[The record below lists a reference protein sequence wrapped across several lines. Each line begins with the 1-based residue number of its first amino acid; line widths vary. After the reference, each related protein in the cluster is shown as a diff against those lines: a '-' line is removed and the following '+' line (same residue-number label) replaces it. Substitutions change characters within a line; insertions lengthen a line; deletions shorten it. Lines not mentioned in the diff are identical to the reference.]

1 MKHKWLLCVLFLA
14 SLHRLAFAEIPYII
28 SERSP
33 SIIEGRYLGIYEDVD
48 GVWDATSILKEAGK
62 FTPFQGRVPN
72 LQYSTSTYWL
82 KLEIIN
88 GTNEKLLAIELSN
101 PQLDSVEAFFI
112 RNNEWLSFKT
122 GDALPFSQRLFQH
135 QHFIFPFELDSGE
148 NCILL
153 LKVKSMEQVNIPL
166 LAGRRKDILTN
177 NYQTD
182 LIAGIYFGIMF
193 VMFFYNLF
201 LFLSIRDKSYLY
213 YITYIAGIALAQAAL
228 QGYVFKYVLF
238 DWPYLNQL
246 SVVIFSAVS
255 GVGAIQFVRTFLP
268 IKSKLPL
275 IDKGLKLFAIVYV
288 LALIIY
294 LLGWR
299 QLSYNFLDAL
309 ALTLSFYALY
319 FSIRL
324 SIQGERSAMFF
335 LFAWSIFMIGM
346 FVFVSRNLGWLPFN
360 FLTKNA
366 LIIGSAIE
374 AVLLSVALADRINIL
389 KKEKETSQAL
399 ALQVSLENEKL
410 VREQNLVLEA
420 KVAERTEALQ
430 KTNYELEN
438 TLDDLKNTQTQLVNS
453 EKMASLGQLTAGI
466 AHEINNP
473 INFVTSNIVPLRR
486 DMDDL
491 MTLLNA
497 YGELH
502 VAGVDY
508 QAQLAKI
515 KKLER
520 ELDFEFL
527 KEEINI
533 LLNGMEEGAK
543 RTAEIVKGLR
553 IFSRLDESD
562 LKKVDINEGIE
573 STLILLNSS
582 MGGKIDL
589 VKNYDPDAFVECYPG
604 KMNQVIMNITN
615 NAIQAILENE
625 SPLQRGVVEITTQSE
640 QDHVRISIRDN
651 GPGMTSETK
660 EKIFDPF
667 FTTKQV
673 GHGTGLGLSIVY
685 SIIEAH
691 NGKIDVESTP
701 KVGTTFH
708 ILLPKQHT
716 K

>member
-1 MKHKWLLCVLFLA
+1 MKYFSLFFLLMAHV
-14 SLHRLAFAEIPYII
+14 AFAQEWNVPAYVVPNGPPKIMDGQHIEIF
-28 SERSP
+28 E
-33 SIIEGRYLGIYEDVD
+33 
-48 GVWDATSILKEAGK
+48 DATNSLDFSAVVQHPER
-62 FTPFQGRVPN
+62 FVSFQGRVPN
-72 LQYSTSTYWL
+72 LQYSNSTFWL
-82 KLEIIN
+82 RLKIIN
-88 GTNEKLLAIELSN
+88 ETADDLLAIEISN
-101 PQLDSVEAFFI
+101 PQLDSIELYFLKQNQV
-112 RNNEWLSFKT
+112 LSFKA
-122 GDALPFSQRLFQH
+122 GDAFRFSERIFNH
-135 QHFIFPFELDSGE
+135 QHFIFPFELGKSE
-148 NCILL
+148 SCVLI
-153 LKVKSMEQVNIPL
+153 LKVRSLEQVNIPL
-166 LAGRRKDILTN
+166 TVGRRKLILTN
-177 NYQTD
+177 NFQTD

-228 QGYVFKYVLF
+228 QGYVFKYILF
-238 DWPYLNQL
+238 DWPYLNQF
-246 SVVIFSAVS
+246 SVVVFSAIS
-255 GVGAIQFVRTFLP
+255 GVGAIQFARSFLH
-268 IKSKLPL
+268 IKSKLPK
-275 IDKGLKLFAIVYV
+275 IDIGLKIFAVVYLLTV
-288 LALIIY
+288 CIY
-294 LLGWR
+294 FLGWR
-299 QLSYNFLDAL
+299 QWSYHLLDAL

-324 SIQGERSAMFF
+324 SLQGERSARFF
-335 LFAWSIFMIGM
+335 LLAWSFFMVGM
-346 FVFVSRNLGWLPFN
+346 FVFVARNLGWLPIN
-360 FLTKNA
+360 FFTKNA
-366 LIIGSAIE
+366 LILGSAVE

-389 KKEKETSQAL
+389 KREKETSQAL

-430 KTNYELEN
+430 RTNDELEN
-438 TLDDLKNTQTQLVNS
+438 TLADLKNTQTQLVNS

-491 MTLLNA
+491 MKLLGA
-497 YGELH
+497 YDALH
-502 VAGVDY
+502 HAGVNY
-508 QAQLAKI
+508 ENQLLQI
-515 KKLER
+515 KRLEK

-589 VKNYDPDAFVECYPG
+589 IKNYDPNAFVECYPG
-604 KMNQVIMNITN
+604 KMNQVIMNVTN

-625 SPLQRGVVEITTQSE
+625 SQNQRGQIEITTKMESE
-640 QDHVRISIRDN
+640 FVRISIQDN
-651 GPGMTSETK
+651 GPGMTTETK

-691 NGKIDVESTP
+691 HGRIEVESEP

>member
-1 MKHKWLLCVLFLA
+1 MKHIFLVCLFLIKIVYGQE
-14 SLHRLAFAEIPYII
+14 SKSPPYVIGDGT
-28 SERSP
+28 P
-33 SIIEGRYLGIYEDVD
+33 SIIAGKHIEIFEDVTNGMTFAD
-48 GVWDATSILKEAGK
+48 IQKYPERFVS
-62 FTPFQGRVPN
+62 FRGRVPN
-72 LQYSTSTYWL
+72 LQYSNSTFWL
-82 KLEIIN
+82 KLNVIN
-88 GTNEKLLAIELSN
+88 NTSDKLLALELSN
-101 PQLDSVEAFFI
+101 AQLDSIEVYLI
-112 RNNEWLSFKT
+112 KDNEVVSFQA
-122 GDALPFSQRLFQH
+122 GDAFPFSARLFNH
-135 QHFIFPFELDSGE
+135 QHFIFPFQLKKLESCL
-148 NCILL
+148 IL
-153 LKVKSMEQVNIPL
+153 LKVRSLEQVNIPL
-166 LAGRRKDILTN
+166 VVGKRKDILTN

-193 VMFFYNLF
+193 VMFFYNMF

-213 YITYIAGIALAQAAL
+213 YIIYIAGIAMAQAAL
-228 QGYVFKYVLF
+228 QGYVFKYFLF
-238 DWPYLNQL
+238 NLPYLNQL
-246 SVVIFSAVS
+246 SVVVFSAIS
-255 GVGAIQFVRTFLP
+255 GVGAIQFARSFLP
-268 IKSKLPL
+268 IKAKLPK
-275 IDKGLKLFAIVYV
+275 IDVGLKVFAVIYLVT
-288 LALIIY
+288 ALIY

-299 QLSYNFLDAL
+299 QWSYHLLDAL
-309 ALTLSFYALY
+309 ALTLSLYALY

-324 SIQGERSAMFF
+324 SLQGERSAKFF
-335 LFAWSIFMIGM
+335 LLAWSFFMVGM
-346 FVFVSRNLGWLPFN
+346 FVFVARNLGWLPFN

-374 AVLLSVALADRINIL
+374 AVLLSVALADRINVL

-430 KTNYELEN
+430 RTNHELEN
-438 TLDDLKNTQTQLVNS
+438 TLSDLKNTQTQLVNS

-486 DMDDL
+486 DLDDL
-491 MTLLNA
+491 MKLLTA
-497 YGELH
+497 YDGLH
-502 VAGVDY
+502 QAGDAY
-508 QAQLAKI
+508 ESQLQKI
-515 KKLER
+515 KKLEK
-520 ELDFEFL
+520 ELDFDFL

-589 VKNYDPDAFVECYPG
+589 IKNYDPNAFVECFPG

-625 SPLQRGVVEITTQSE
+625 SQNQRGQIEITTKLESE
-640 QDHVRISIRDN
+640 FVRISIRDN
-651 GPGMTSETK
+651 GPGMTTETK

-691 NGKIDVESTP
+691 RGRIEVESEP

-708 ILLPKQHT
+708 ILLPKHHT